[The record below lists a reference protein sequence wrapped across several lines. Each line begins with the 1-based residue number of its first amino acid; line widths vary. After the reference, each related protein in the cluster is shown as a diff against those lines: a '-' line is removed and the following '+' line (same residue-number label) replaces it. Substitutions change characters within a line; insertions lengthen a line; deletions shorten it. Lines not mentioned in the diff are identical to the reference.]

1 MAPRLASKRLGIIK
15 LLLQVVNYTEFF
27 SRIAIDNEFEKV
39 QEKCWLTWKM
49 VACISFE
56 ENILIY
62 KLKHVDRRLKFF

>member
-39 QEKCWLTWKM
+39 QEKC
-49 VACISFE
+49 
-56 ENILIY
+56 
-62 KLKHVDRRLKFF
+62 